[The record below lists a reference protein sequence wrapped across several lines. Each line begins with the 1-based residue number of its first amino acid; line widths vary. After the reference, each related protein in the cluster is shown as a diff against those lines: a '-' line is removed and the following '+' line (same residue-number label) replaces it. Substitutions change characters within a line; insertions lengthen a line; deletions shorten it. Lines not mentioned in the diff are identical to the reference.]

1 MESRCIHCD
10 DLLPEKGDCTR
21 CVDGGRPPEMLPA
34 FLGLDLQLD
43 RRRREPL
50 SAEPPP
56 AIAPLPTPPAMR
68 PRRPAPPGRA
78 LTLEAL
84 APPLPVKV
92 PGGVS
97 VARRGADRDEV
108 FLREALLGGELPVP
122 EAAPLMMEA
131 SELPAPSEETSRAG
145 QTLRMYPEQASAEPA
160 TIAEATASRGL
171 AGLAEALRMEALAE
185 RLGIQLQPTPAHSEE
200 PSETSTGASPRPA
213 ELWRRALAWAVDGAL
228 VLAVGAFYL
237 GLAHWVT
244 GGVSLQGL
252 LLPALGLY
260 VLVGAVYATVGS
272 LMGGRTLGLR
282 LAGIR
287 LVDDRGQAPAPTVT
301 LARALLGAVSA
312 ALLGLGFWVALVDR
326 RGQTLHDKLT
336 STFIV
341 QAI

>member
-21 CVDGGRPPEMLPA
+21 CVDGGRAPEVLPA
-34 FLGLDLQLD
+34 FLGLELQLD
-43 RRRREPL
+43 RRRRDAL
-50 SAEPPP
+50 NVEPPP

-68 PRRPAPPGRA
+68 PRRAGTGRA

-92 PGGVS
+92 PGGMS
-97 VARRGADRDEV
+97 VARRTADRDEV
-108 FLREALLGGELPVP
+108 FLREALLGGEVTGGG
-122 EAAPLMMEA
+122 EVAAVNDEA
-131 SELPAPSEETSRAG
+131 SRPG
-145 QTLRMYPEQASAEPA
+145 QTLRMYPEQTGVEPG

-185 RLGIQLQPTPAHSEE
+185 RLGIQLQPTPERSG
-200 PSETSTGASPRPA
+200 TGDPANASDAPRPA

-228 VLAVGAFYL
+228 VLVVGAFYL

-287 LVDDRGQAPAPTVT
+287 LVDDRGRTPAPTVT
-301 LARALLGAVSA
+301 LARSLLGAVSA